1 MLIQPFIENAIWHGH
16 SYKERMELQICFHQR
31 DQQLLCVIEDTGIGI
46 EASLKNKNGMQV
58 MHTSVGIENIRKR
71 IQVLNEKY
79 NIDCSL
85 IIEDKKHRQ
94 SVEGTGTIVTLK
106 LPIKNVFQQL

>member
-1 MLIQPFIENAIWHGH
+1 
-16 SYKERMELQICFHQR
+16 
-31 DQQLLCVIEDTGIGI
+31 
-46 EASLKNKNGMQV
+46 QV
-58 MHTSVGIENIRKR
+58 NHTSVGIENIRKR

-85 IIEDKKHRQ
+85 IIEDKKHKQ
-94 SVEGTGTIVTLK
+94 SAGGTGTIVTLK